1 MAKNTNNEQAQTQT
15 TKLNEVQKSEVNEN
29 TNEVLTFTATITSVT
44 KNAYN
49 GNKVTLGINKQIPS
63 FDKDGEATDVNYINI
78 NANRLL
84 KECAAN
90 GDSESSIIFG
100 LLGEFKR
107 PKANVLAFALVG
119 KIITFTRTLHE
130 AGEILEDNEV
140 LQNTGYSTN
149 ITSVKGSPNQLYLP
163 LLQKALI
170 DNDLEEKATLN
181 TISVFDAMN
190 V

>member
-1 MAKNTNNEQAQTQT
+1 MAKNTNNKQAQTQT
-15 TKLNEVQKSEVNEN
+15 TKPNEVQKSEVNEN
-29 TNEVLTFTATITSVT
+29 TNEVLTFTATIISIT

-49 GNKVTLGINKQIPS
+49 GNKITIGINKEIPS
-63 FDKDGEATDVNYINI
+63 FDKDGTENNVNYINI
-78 NANRLL
+78 NSNRFM
-84 KECAAN
+84 KECAMS
-90 GDSESSIIFG
+90 GDSETSVIFG

-107 PKANVLAFALVG
+107 PKANILAFALVG
-119 KIITFTRTLHE
+119 KVITFTRTLHE

-170 DNDLEEKATLN
+170 DNDLEEKATLG